1 MLTCETGILIVVL
14 CMVLLIPVQL
24 KFGADNGRI
33 VMAAVVG
40 GTFGLIYLIAK
51 VMQSFGVDPDQMLLE
66 VQNLGIGLIS
76 LIILVF
82 LGLTSYISCR
92 VSIHIMERKEF

>member
-1 MLTCETGILIVVL
+1 MIKALQG
-14 CMVLLIPVQL
+14 
-24 KFGADNGRI
+24 
-33 VMAAVVG
+33 
-40 GTFGLIYLIAK
+40 
-51 VMQSFGVDPDQMLLE
+51 FGVDPDQMLLE